1 MSRSAGVSPAGR
13 QRSGTKPASKGSVK
27 TFAAITA
34 LAIAG
39 VALYQHTKPKTY
51 PAGIVIDADPIQSAI
66 QEPMPPMQKAGFDIK
81 PLAHFEITA
90 RVLHKRR
97 YRFDSVA
104 NLAPLDLA
112 VGWACMSDQQVL
124 DQLGI
129 SQSNRFFFWEYQH
142 APPIPTDQIISHAT
156 NMHLIPPDDGM
167 FRKINSAD
175 AGDLIHLRGLL
186 IEASQPGMPPWR
198 SSLSRNDTGK
208 GACEIVWVEAF
219 DKF

>member
-1 MSRSAGVSPAGR
+1 MRAFFTIV
-13 QRSGTKPASKGSVK
+13 V
-27 TFAAITA
+27 
-34 LAIAG
+34 LVLAG
-39 VALYQHTKPKTY
+39 VALYRHARLKTY
-51 PAGIVIDADPIQSAI
+51 PPGVVIDADPIQTAI
-66 QEPMPPMQKAGFDIK
+66 AEPMPVMHKAGFDIK

-97 YRFDSVA
+97 YRFDTVA

-112 VGWACMSDQQVL
+112 VGWGQMSDQQVL
-124 DQLGI
+124 DQLDI
-129 SQSNRFFFWEYQH
+129 SQSNRFLFWEYQH
-142 APPIPTDQIISHAT
+142 APPIPINQITCHAT

-167 FRKINSAD
+167 LRKINSAG
-175 AGDLIHLRGLL
+175 AGDLVHLRGLL

-198 SSLSRNDTGK
+198 SSLSRNDSGK